1 VPVTSRPE
9 LLRPACTDR
18 EVVDRADSYLR
29 ANPHVAIRVSHLS
42 RVLGV
47 SERTLRNAFY
57 RVRGMAPHRSMLAT
71 RLESVRRALC
81 TTDDR
86 SITVTVA
93 AVDHGFSELGR
104 FAARYRDA
112 FGECPSATLRRQ
124 RTSRTA
130 HP

>member
-1 VPVTSRPE
+1 V
-9 LLRPACTDR
+9 CTDR
-18 EVVDRADSYLR
+18 EVLDRADSYLR

-42 RVLGV
+42 RALGV

-57 RVRGMAPHRSMLAT
+57 RVRGMAPHRSMLVT

-81 TTDDR
+81 TADDR

-93 AVDHGFSELGR
+93 AADHGFSELGR
-104 FAARYRDA
+104 FAAHYRDA

-124 RTSRTA
+124 RASLIA
-130 HP
+130 QQ